1 MIICTL
7 GIPLNLFAQDG
18 GVSIG
23 KGGVDAERSAILELV
38 SKSKGFLAPRMTSAE
53 REAIVAPVNGL
64 LVYDS
69 SEDCY
74 YCYASGKWSHIG
86 DVQISIGT
94 SYPVKAQ
101 EGDFSFN
108 PETRLLYVKSSTSWE
123 QVGSKKPE
131 LKLEGSVLSVREQ
144 DSESSSSVNLAEWL
158 DRYIDASLVNLTA
171 QYVKSTN
178 GGVLVAGESIQTALG
193 KLEKNL
199 EDVSINGG
207 EANTIINSN
216 KTHIADNS
224 QAIKDTASQ
233 IRADMNSN
241 SAGIEATFTSLETK
255 LEADSTLTRNLIE
268 SNTTN
273 ITINTS
279 AIADNSQAIK
289 DTASQIRA
297 DMNSNSAGIEATFTS
312 LETKLEADSTLT
324 RNLIESNTTN
334 ITINTSAIADNS
346 QAIKD
351 TASQI
356 RADMNSNS
364 AGIEAAFTSLET
376 KLEADSTLTRNLIES
391 NTTNITINT
400 SAISDL
406 ENEKLAKAAIFNG
419 DVTGTYNATV
429 IANDAVNSA
438 KIDDGTIVAADLNQ
452 MAATNGQV
460 LSWNGTTSTWEAT
473 SVAARSYTQKFEED
487 DSVPTTH
494 SLAKTAIVND
504 ASNSCSVALNGETL
518 DPTSYTF
525 TTSTLK
531 LLVPV
536 YTYDKV
542 TVTYC
547 Y

>member
-1 MIICTL
+1 MREIYLILIICTL

-23 KGGVDAERSAILELV
+23 KGDVDPDLSAILELV
-38 SKSKGFLAPRMTSAE
+38 SKSKGFLAPRMTSTE

-74 YCYASGKWSHIG
+74 YCYSSGKWSHIG
-86 DVQISIGT
+86 DIQMSIGT
-94 SYPVKAQ
+94 SYPVNAQ

-108 PETRLLYVKSSTSWE
+108 PETRLLYVKASASWE

-131 LKLEGSVLSVREQ
+131 LKLEGSILSVREQ

-158 DRYIDASLVNLTA
+158 DNYIDASLLNLTA
-171 QYVKSTN
+171 QYEKSTN
-178 GGVLVAGESIQTALG
+178 GGVLVAGESVQTALG

-199 EDVSINGG
+199 ENVSINGG

-216 KTHIADNS
+216 KTHIANNSKAIKDTASQIRADMSSNSASIEAVIARLETKLEADSTVTRTLIESNTTNISTNLSAIVDNT

-241 SAGIEATFTSLETK
+241 SAGTVAVINRLETK
-255 LEADSTLTRNLIE
+255 LKADSTVTRTLIE

-273 ITINTS
+273 I
-279 AIADNSQAIK
+279 
-289 DTASQIRA
+289 AS
-297 DMNSNSAGIEATFTS
+297 
-312 LETKLEADSTLT
+312 
-324 RNLIESNTTN
+324 
-334 ITINTSAIADNS
+334 
-346 QAIKD
+346 
-351 TASQI
+351 
-356 RADMNSNS
+356 
-364 AGIEAAFTSLET
+364 
-376 KLEADSTLTRNLIES
+376 
-391 NTTNITINT
+391 NT

-406 ENEKLAKAAIFNG
+406 ESEKLAKTAAFNG

-429 IANDAVNSA
+429 IANDAINSA

-452 MAATNGQV
+452 MSATNGQV

-494 SLAKTAIVND
+494 SLVKTAIVND
-504 ASNSCSVALNGETL
+504 ASNSCSVTLNGETL

-525 TTSTLK
+525 TKSTLK